1 MSPGPGGFRDHGTPP
16 GRHYLDHAST
26 SPLRPEVAREM
37 TAWIE
42 GQAFGD
48 PGRVHFEGRLAREAI
63 ERAREAV
70 ASLCGTTANRVVFT
84 SGATEA
90 ANAAIFAARSTRPA
104 MTVICADVEH
114 SCVREASGR
123 SGAVEVLKAGRT
135 GQVDLD
141 HLADLLAGDRGRRV
155 GLVNCQW
162 ATTRSEPCSR

>member
-1 MSPGPGGFRDHGTPP
+1 
-16 GRHYLDHAST
+16 
-26 SPLRPEVAREM
+26 M

-90 ANAAIFAARSTRPA
+90 ANAAIFAARSTRP
-104 MTVICADVEH
+104 
-114 SCVREASGR
+114 R
-123 SGAVEVLKAGRT
+123 
-135 GQVDLD
+135 
-141 HLADLLAGDRGRRV
+141 
-155 GLVNCQW
+155 
-162 ATTRSEPCSR
+162 